1 MWVCLQMLKV
11 MFNYEKAEEDKLVL
25 LNISKSAKWNRNLL
39 RTEMNMVEN
48 LSMLT
53 MKTGVAIIMKIIS
66 KSMPDKP

>member
-1 MWVCLQMLKV
+1 MLKV

>member
-1 MWVCLQMLKV
+1 M
-11 MFNYEKAEEDKLVL
+11 
-25 LNISKSAKWNRNLL
+25 NINKSEKWNRNLL
-39 RTEMNMVEN
+39 RTEMNMAEN